1 MSTILDRLH
10 AAFRGTP
17 IVLAPIRARGRPG
30 PAQLREVADHLAALA
45 NHPDG
50 GILVLG
56 IDAEAAIAIRG
67 VTEPKVWAAATR
79 RVAAQL
85 VPPVPVEVEVGE
97 ERGRAVLAAQV
108 PFVPVPHGLVR
119 RRDGAPTR
127 LVDGHP
133 VPQFRPLKGTS
144 PGPMAPILAP
154 VARST
159 PAWLDPEAT
168 RALAPRA
175 PAAWS
180 PATREA
186 MAREG
191 LLAAD
196 GVAVTRAG
204 MLLAGLAEQ
213 RAEADG
219 VIVEADSRVVDLPR
233 GWVLLREDLR
243 FEARQTGVRHAD
255 LVADLVVDVIVR
267 TASPSAVGPIV
278 VDLSPDLLTI
288 EVPGPIRDD
297 AHLARLMARWGAWR
311 KESWKAAAI
320 GWHLPVTWERH
331 GAGLRVVARLVR
343 PELAAPERAAPRSI
357 ETAPPSPVPAAS
369 PTPRPEAPP
378 TASEVHVARSTREDA
393 VLELLADG
401 RSWSRRE
408 LDARLGWSRSTVRN
422 VLEGLVSAGRVVTE
436 APSARSPHQAYRR
449 AASAP
454 EHPRSPGSPA
464 SGPGDRVIAGDR
476 GHPAGASQ

>member
-1 MSTILDRLH
+1 MSTLLERLH

-30 PAQLREVADHLAALA
+30 PAQLRELADHLAALA

-56 IDAEAAIAIRG
+56 IDAEPAIAVRG
-67 VTEPKVWAAATR
+67 VTEPKGWAAATR
-79 RVAAQL
+79 RVAAHL
-85 VPPVPVEVEVGE
+85 VPPVPVEVQVGE

-119 RRDGAPTR
+119 RRDGAATR
-127 LVDGHP
+127 LVDGRP
-133 VPQFRPLKGTS
+133 VQQFRPLKKTS
-144 PGPMAPILAP
+144 PGPAAPILAP
-154 VARST
+154 VERST
-159 PAWLDPEAT
+159 PAWLDPEAS
-168 RALAPRA
+168 RAFAPRA

-180 PATREA
+180 PTTREA

-204 MLLAGLAEQ
+204 MLLAGIPEQ

-233 GWVLLREDLR
+233 GWLLLRDDVR
-243 FEARQTGVRHAD
+243 FEARKAGVRHAG
-255 LVADLVVDVIVR
+255 LVADLVVDVLVR
-267 TASPSAVGPIV
+267 TASPSAVGPLV

-288 EVPGPIRDD
+288 EAAGPIRDD
-297 AHLARLMARWGAWR
+297 AHVARLMARWGAWR
-311 KESWKAAAI
+311 QEAWKAAAI

-331 GAGLRVVARLVR
+331 GARLRVVARLVR
-343 PELAAPERAAPRSI
+343 PECVAPERLAPRSI
-357 ETAPPSPVPAAS
+357 ETPPPSPVPAKI
-369 PTPRPEAPP
+369 PTVQPEAPP
-378 TASEVHVARSTREDA
+378 TLSEVHVARSTREGA

-401 RSWSRRE
+401 RPWSRRE
-408 LDARLGWSRSTVRN
+408 LDARLGWSRSTLRN

-436 APSARSPHQAYRR
+436 TPSARSPHQAYRR
-449 AASAP
+449 AA
-454 EHPRSPGSPA
+454 
-464 SGPGDRVIAGDR
+464 
-476 GHPAGASQ
+476 